1 MGKIDENVIAMN
13 PYAATTG
20 GVSGVVISK
29 RENFDGDKETI
40 VRHRNKSRKTKG
52 VNEIGHLSEQ
62 NRLNRFKTVAKALN
76 KIKSSL
82 IGFAVKTGK
91 GFTLQRA
98 IQLNNTDLF
107 LTETPSGKINPVTQE
122 NLPSEFE
129 VIWNQLI
136 LARQTS
142 DFNSISS
149 ITSASNVDNGD
160 GTGTL
165 NFDVAPANTKD
176 CFINI
181 VVVQPDDD
189 IPVQQSIFDK
199 KLSDGAV
206 SFTYNQPDKGSS
218 YFFVYLV
225 SLDNKETS
233 DSKRLTV

>member
-29 RENFDGDKETI
+29 RENFEGNKEVI
-40 VRHRNKSRKTKG
+40 VRHRNKKRYSKSP
-52 VNEIGHLSEQ
+52 NEIGYFAEQ
-62 NRLNRFKTVAKALN
+62 NRLNRFKTVSQALN
-76 KIKSSL
+76 KIKSGL
-82 IGFAVKTGK
+82 TGFSIKTGK

-107 LTETPSGKINPVTQE
+107 LNETPSGKINPVTQE

-129 VIWNQLI
+129 VVWNQLI

-142 DFNSISS
+142 DFNAISS
-149 ITSASNVDNGD
+149 IASASNVNNGN

-165 NFDVAPANTKD
+165 NFDVVPANSKD

-199 KLSDGAV
+199 KLSDGSV
-206 SFTYNQPDKGSS
+206 SFTYNQPDKGNS